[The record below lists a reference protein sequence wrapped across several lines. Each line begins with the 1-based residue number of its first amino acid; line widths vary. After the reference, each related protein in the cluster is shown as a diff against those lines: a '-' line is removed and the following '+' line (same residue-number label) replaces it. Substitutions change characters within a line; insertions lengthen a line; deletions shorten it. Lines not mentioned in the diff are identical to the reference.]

1 VQCLQFIQ
9 EFPETARFKQG
20 ADIARVSFF
29 LRKAGG
35 MHLLLLLLNAYYQK
49 PRAGRTGGWPFGVLL
64 RRIRVSERTLRT
76 LLTEAVQDG
85 LILRERNPK
94 DKRWN
99 IYYLH
104 PDVVASWE
112 ALITQLES
120 SISDVSEFFGADAL
134 ADVDYHNWDPE
145 RSARQQ
151 IPIPSVYLSYRS
163 GKPRTDK

>member
-1 VQCLQFIQ
+1 
-9 EFPETARFKQG
+9 
-20 ADIARVSFF
+20 
-29 LRKAGG
+29 
-35 MHLLLLLLNAYYQK
+35 MHLLLLLLNAFYQK

-64 RRIRVSERTLRT
+64 RRIRVSERTLRA

-99 IYYLH
+99 VYYLH

-163 GKPRTDK
+163 GKPRTNK